1 MTEEA
6 KRIISL
12 EKLGEG
18 ISVLLDEMV
27 GFYRL
32 SCMVCLDSNNHTS
45 GVTLTV
51 HYNKREYPFQI
62 TWDGLVTDEQRRAL
76 NDEKKCVDNAACAMA
91 LNILQEMTE
100 YTAYEQSAIGTTIDY
115 YLQPKDAD
123 DTLIFNGAARL
134 EVSGILKENPATG
147 NTVEKRYK
155 EKLRRL
161 HKEEGYERDYI
172 IIVEF
177 SVPWSKMG
185 YHE

>member
-1 MTEEA
+1 
-6 KRIISL
+6 
-12 EKLGEG
+12 
-18 ISVLLDEMV
+18 
-27 GFYRL
+27 
-32 SCMVCLDSNNHTS
+32 
-45 GVTLTV
+45 
-51 HYNKREYPFQI
+51 
-62 TWDGLVTDEQRRAL
+62 
-76 NDEKKCVDNAACAMA
+76 MA
-91 LNILQEMTE
+91 LNILQELTE
-100 YTAYEQSAIGTTIDY
+100 YTGYEQSAIGTTIDY
-115 YLQPKDAD
+115 YLQRKDAD